1 MRFCCFYFPL
11 FLFKLDFMLKTL
23 NLSSAVCILFLS
35 MVAGNRGGEGGD
47 SREWSPNPNS
57 LYNLQR
63 RRLVLIYYVYRVEE
77 TFDLLKW
84 RLQILDL
91 NQRSPTRLALHTS
104 TMLVKKRNKRL
115 FWKKENLKILSN
127 KKDTKASTPLN
138 CYVILV
144 YIPYVHYASLL

>member
-1 MRFCCFYFPL
+1 MLFFPL
-11 FLFKLDFMLKTL
+11 FLFKLDFVL
-23 NLSSAVCILFLS
+23 CILFLWS
-35 MVAGNRGGEGGD
+35 CSERLREIGEGRGEGE
-47 SREWSPNPNS
+47 SQEWSPNPNS
-57 LYNLQR
+57 LHNLQR

-77 TFDLLKW
+77 TFDLSKW
-84 RLQILDL
+84 RLQFLDI

-104 TMLVKKRNKRL
+104 TILVKKRNKRL

-127 KKDTKASTPLN
+127 KKDTKASTPLT